1 MVMMRLNMCHF
12 TTVNADPELQNVVG
26 AMADFELLD
35 AGQQVQRHGRDL
47 AGVVVSVTTWQA
59 AHHHVGVAYR
69 FNLVDVVVLDD
80 AVKECVQVV
89 QHVHNLRNMVLVI
102 P

>member
-1 MVMMRLNMCHF
+1 M
-12 TTVNADPELQNVVG
+12 
-26 AMADFELLD
+26 
-35 AGQQVQRHGRDL
+35 
-47 AGVVVSVTTWQA
+47 VVSVTAWQA

-80 AVKECVQVV
+80 AVKECVEVV

-102 P
+102 C